1 MIGLIVAE
9 KQEVGSLI
17 KTIQAKIIEF
27 NGVRYYVGDVKGH
40 QVVVCFSGVGKVNA
54 AMAATNMIINFGV
67 DKIFNIGLCGSC
79 KTSIKPGDCLIASA
93 IEYSDVDLTAFEYP
107 LNQIPEEP
115 TRFDIKQTYID
126 YLKTII
132 ENAHVGVIASADS
145 VISINNVEAFPSLV
159 NQEVVGFDMEAVAIA
174 QVCNKTKT
182 DFLCVKVVSDN
193 LTLDATSK
201 SQYDV
206 SLKTL
211 GRKIEGITIKVLE
224 FYSNNK

>member
-27 NGVRYYVGDVKGH
+27 NGVRYYIGEIKGH
-40 QVVVCFSGVGKVNA
+40 QIVVCFSGVGKVNA
-54 AMAATNMIINFGV
+54 AIAATNMIINFGV
-67 DKIFNIGLCGSC
+67 DKIFNIGLCGAC
-79 KTSIKPGDCLIASA
+79 KANIKPGDFLIASS
-93 IEYSDVDLTAFEYP
+93 IEYSDVDLTAFDYP

-126 YLKTII
+126 NLKTLIPQ
-132 ENAHVGVIASADS
+132 AHVGVIASADS
-145 VISINNVEAFPSLV
+145 VITIKNVEAFPTLV
-159 NQEVVGFDMEAVAIA
+159 NQEVVGFDMEAVALA

-193 LTLDATSK
+193 LTLDTSSK
-201 SQYDV
+201 SQYDT
-206 SLKTL
+206 SFKTL
-211 GRKIEGITIKVLE
+211 GRQIEAVTIKVLE